1 MVATSPGH
9 RAHSSHAGPAGVTS
23 STGTGQANLPQQ
35 LRLVVELSQAHPL
48 PMRGETTAG
57 VEPDEFGARGESG
70 CSCSQLAPI
79 LHPTH
84 FKEGLTFFS
93 PPLPTP
99 SPKLHPSSSNGA
111 RTPRGTPSHPAA
123 AARSSTQRALG
134 ARHLPAGRLRSIFGT
149 RAQEDCQ
156 VLQRGFLSGTQLW
169 KQTLLD

>member
-35 LRLVVELSQAHPL
+35 LRLVVELLQAHPL

-111 RTPRGTPSHPAA
+111 RTPRGPRATPQPPPGPAPSAPSGPGTCQPAA
-123 AARSSTQRALG
+123 CGVFLVRVHRKTVRSYSEALSAACSYG
-134 ARHLPAGRLRSIFGT
+134 N
-149 RAQEDCQ
+149 
-156 VLQRGFLSGTQLW
+156 
-169 KQTLLD
+169 KKYLD